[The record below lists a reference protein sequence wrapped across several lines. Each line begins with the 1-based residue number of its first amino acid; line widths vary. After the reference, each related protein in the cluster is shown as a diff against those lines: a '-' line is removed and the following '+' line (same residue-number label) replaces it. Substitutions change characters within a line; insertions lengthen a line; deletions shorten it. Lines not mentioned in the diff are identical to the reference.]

1 MRRDYV
7 VKKVILY
14 LVVLIVLLVCVL
26 AAYAYSSYS
35 VLSDELHDEA
45 ASILQVYGGTLKSR
59 LTQTDGVLQNLL
71 LQNYNNLQLLKSA
84 NESSRFYA
92 LQDIHN
98 YISDVLLN
106 DTGVGCLV
114 VADVEYGLCVDAQ
127 AFTVSYWDREAL
139 RQYTLECAQSGNI
152 SKTWRFVTLNGRQFL
167 CKLYVYNGR
176 AAGAFTATSDFLA
189 NVPSLASREQTLV
202 LTDAQG
208 VIADYA
214 GASLATAQIGMNMD
228 NLSAWGT
235 PTAAFAV
242 ADGQVMLHLRLK
254 SVIVWSQTRILM
266 VVLLAVIVGTLLVG
280 ALIVR
285 YVRRQVVY
293 PLNHITEAM
302 RRIDGGEVALRIKDE
317 YGTQEFT
324 QLKDTFN
331 RLMDVI
337 VHLRIQSYEK
347 RIELRDMELRS
358 IRLQIKPHFFL
369 NAITTLASLSTQGKN
384 AEIKTY
390 VDALSKNI
398 RYMFKSGL
406 HTVPVRE
413 EIRHIENYFEMQEC
427 KYPGCIFHFIDLPQ
441 ELENWPIPQMLVQTF
456 IENEYKYA
464 VSVDDVLTILIHV
477 SREVYQGEE
486 MLLIR
491 IEDDG
496 KGYPEDVVQYMNG
509 AASRP
514 LNDGERVGLWSIK
527 RMMALMYERND
538 LITLGNVEPHG
549 CENLLRVPA
558 RPVREYHEKPVR
570 L

>member
-1 MRRDYV
+1 MRRSYV

-14 LVVLIVLLVCVL
+14 LAVLIVLLVCVL

-35 VLSDELHDEA
+35 VLSDELRQEA
-45 ASILQVYGGTLKSR
+45 ASILQVYGSTLKSR

-114 VADVEYGLCVDAQ
+114 VADVEYGFCVDAQ
-127 AFTVSYWDREAL
+127 ANPVSYWAREAL
-139 RQYTLECAQSGNI
+139 RQYALECAQSGNI
-152 SKTWRFVTLNGRQFL
+152 PKTWRFVTLNNRQYL

-176 AAGAFTATSDFLA
+176 AACAFTATTDFLA
-189 NVPSLASREQTLV
+189 NVPGIASREQTLV

-208 VIADYA
+208 VIADFS
-214 GASLATAQIGMNMD
+214 GVSLTASQLGMNMD
-228 NLSAWGT
+228 DLSAWST
-235 PTAAFAV
+235 QTAAYAV
-242 ADGQVMLHLRLK
+242 ADGQVMLHLRLR

-293 PLNHITEAM
+293 PLNHMTEAM
-302 RRIDGGEVALRIKDE
+302 RRIDGGEVTLRIQDE

-358 IRLQIKPHFFL
+358 IRLQLKPHFFL

-427 KYPGCIFHFIDLPQ
+427 KYPGCIFHFVDLPQ
-441 ELENWPIPQMLVQTF
+441 ELENWPIPQMLIQTF

-477 SREVYQGEE
+477 SKEAVQGEE

-509 AASRP
+509 SAPRP

-527 RMMALMYERND
+527 RMMALMYDRND

-558 RPVREYHEKPVR
+558 RSVREYHEKPVR